1 MNTASIPTTSNG
13 LPRNLNYAEML
24 DKMHTDKAFAGQSEG
39 MAKIRVSTEELA
51 PFILTSKEYYEK
63 TNDEDMLDELL
74 NLIERDG
81 DCTEVTIEGW
91 MADLYIDF
99 KQTGFKELRVEKF

>member
-1 MNTASIPTTSNG
+1 
-13 LPRNLNYAEML
+13 ML
-24 DKMHTDKAFAGQSEG
+24 DKMHNDKAFEGEKEG
-39 MAKIRVSTEELA
+39 MAKIRVSTEDLA
-51 PFILTSKEYYEK
+51 AFIMKSKEYYER

-99 KQTGFKELRVEKF
+99 KGNGFQELNVEKFEKQRQREKFQAQAGMR